1 MELEAGELRL
11 LLRTVVD
18 CHVVKVY
25 RTSTIS
31 PVMRLKEVCNED
43 LAAEG
48 MWVGW
53 CCAEF
58 ISAGCHID
66 ITAQLEDLTTHV
78 YASVLITG

>member
-1 MELEAGELRL
+1 
-11 LLRTVVD
+11 
-18 CHVVKVY
+18 
-25 RTSTIS
+25 
-31 PVMRLKEVCNED
+31 MRLKEVCNED

-78 YASVLITG
+78 YARV